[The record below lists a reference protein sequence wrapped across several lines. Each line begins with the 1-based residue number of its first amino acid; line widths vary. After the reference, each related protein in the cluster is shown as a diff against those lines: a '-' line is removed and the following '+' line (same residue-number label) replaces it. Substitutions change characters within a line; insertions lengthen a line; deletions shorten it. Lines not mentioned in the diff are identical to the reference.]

1 MEERQVQ
8 EGGAGMILHELVVG
22 GERRPA
28 RDGATF
34 SVREPATGEVLAD
47 VARAGAADVDAALTI
62 ATGTFDSGVWAAVGA
77 TGRGR
82 VLGRVAALLRERAD
96 EIATVEARNA
106 GKPLGDARWE
116 VEAAAGTFE
125 YYAGAANKLFGEVV
139 PVQEPGLDVVLR
151 EPVGVCALV
160 VPWNFPLLIASWKSA
175 PALACG
181 NPIILK
187 PASYTPLSAL
197 ILGEILVEAGV
208 PVACVSV
215 LPGPGAEV
223 GGRLVADRRV
233 HKISFTGETAT
244 GAGILRASSANIT
257 RVSLE
262 LGGKS
267 ACVVF
272 ADADI
277 ERCVEET
284 PMSAFGNAGQ
294 DCCARS
300 RILVERS
307 AYDDFVTRFA
317 ARVGRIRVGLPLDDA
332 TEMGPLISPAQRE
345 TSLRYLEIGRD
356 EGAELV
362 IGGIVPTDDAL
373 APGSFLTP
381 AVLAGVRNEMRVA
394 QEEIFG
400 PVVSVI
406 PFDDEADA
414 IRLANDSDFGLS
426 GSLWTREL
434 GRATRVARALRTG
447 TLSVNSNRSVR
458 TETPFGGYKRSG
470 LGRELGMHAMQHYTE
485 VKNVFFSSE

>member
-1 MEERQVQ
+1 V
-8 EGGAGMILHELVVG
+8 
-22 GERRPA
+22 PA
-28 RDGATF
+28 
-34 SVREPATGEVLAD
+34 E
-47 VARAGAADVDAALTI
+47 
-62 ATGTFDSGVWAAVGA
+62 
-77 TGRGR
+77 
-82 VLGRVAALLRERAD
+82 
-96 EIATVEARNA
+96 
-106 GKPLGDARWE
+106 
-116 VEAAAGTFE
+116 
-125 YYAGAANKLFGEVV
+125 
-139 PVQEPGLDVVLR
+139 
-151 EPVGVCALV
+151 
-160 VPWNFPLLIASWKSA
+160 
-175 PALACG
+175 
-181 NPIILK
+181 
-187 PASYTPLSAL
+187 
-197 ILGEILVEAGV
+197 
-208 PVACVSV
+208 CVSV

-223 GGRLVADRRV
+223 GGALVADRRV
-233 HKISFTGETAT
+233 NKISFTGETAT
-244 GAGILRASSANIT
+244 GAGILRASSDNIT

-284 PMSAFGNAGQ
+284 PMSVFGNAGQ

-300 RILVERS
+300 RILVERR
-307 AYDDFVTRFA
+307 AYDDFVARFA
-317 ARVGRIRVGLPLDDA
+317 ARVERIRVGLPLDDA

-345 TSLRYLEIGRD
+345 TALRYLEIGRD

-362 IGGIVPTDDAL
+362 TGGVVPDSGAL
-373 APGSFLTP
+373 AAGSFLTP

-400 PVVSVI
+400 PVVGI
-406 PFDDEADA
+406 IAFDDEADA
-414 IRLANDSDFGLS
+414 IRQANDSDYGLS

-458 TETPFGGYKRSG
+458 SETPFGGYKRSG

>member
-1 MEERQVQ
+1 MTIQ
-8 EGGAGMILHELVVG
+8 ELVVG
-22 GERRPA
+22 GRRRA
-28 RDGATF
+28 ALDGATF
-34 SVREPATGEVLAD
+34 SVREPATGGVLAE
-47 VARAGAADVDAALTI
+47 VARAGTADVDDALTI
-62 ATGTFDSGVWAAVGA
+62 ATRAFEAGVWSRTGA
-77 TGRGR
+77 TARGR
-82 VLGRVAALLRERAD
+82 VLGRVAALLRDRAE
-96 EIATVEARNA
+96 EIAMIEAHNA

-116 VEAAAGTFE
+116 VEAAAATFE

-197 ILGEILVEAGV
+197 LLGEILVEAGV
-208 PVACVSV
+208 PPDCVSV

-223 GGRLVADRRV
+223 GGALVADRRV
-233 HKISFTGETAT
+233 NKISFTGETAT
-244 GAGILRASSANIT
+244 GAGILRASSDNIT

-267 ACVVF
+267 ASVVF

-277 ERCVEET
+277 ERCIEET
-284 PMSAFGNAGQ
+284 PMSVFGNAGQ

-307 AYDDFVTRFA
+307 AYDDFVSRFA
-317 ARVGRIRVGLPLDDA
+317 ARVERIRVGLPIDEA

-345 TSLRYLEIGRD
+345 TAQRYLAIGQD

-362 IGGIVPTDDAL
+362 TGGLVPSDSAL
-373 APGSFLTP
+373 SAGSFLTP
-381 AVLAGVRNEMRVA
+381 AVLAGVRNEMQVA
-394 QEEIFG
+394 QDEIFG
-400 PVVSVI
+400 PVVCII

-414 IRLANDSDFGLS
+414 VRQANDSNYGLS

-458 TETPFGGYKRSG
+458 SETPFGGYKRSG

>member
-1 MEERQVQ
+1 MTIQ
-8 EGGAGMILHELVVG
+8 ELVVG
-22 GERRPA
+22 GRRRA
-28 RDGATF
+28 ALDGATF
-34 SVREPATGEVLAD
+34 SVREPATGGVLAE
-47 VARAGAADVDAALTI
+47 VARAGTADVDDALTI
-62 ATGTFDSGVWAAVGA
+62 ATRAFEAGVWSRTGA
-77 TGRGR
+77 TARGR
-82 VLGRVAALLRERAD
+82 VLGRVAALLRDRAE
-96 EIATVEARNA
+96 EIATIEAHNA

-116 VEAAAGTFE
+116 VEAAAATFE

-197 ILGEILVEAGV
+197 LLGEILVEAGV
-208 PVACVSV
+208 PPDCVSV

-223 GGRLVADRRV
+223 GGALVADRRV
-233 HKISFTGETAT
+233 NKISFTGETAT
-244 GAGILRASSANIT
+244 GAGILRASSDNIT

-267 ACVVF
+267 ASVVF

-277 ERCVEET
+277 ERCIEET
-284 PMSAFGNAGQ
+284 PMSVFGNAGQ

-307 AYDDFVTRFA
+307 AYDDFVSRFA
-317 ARVGRIRVGLPLDDA
+317 ARVERIRVGLPIDEA

-345 TSLRYLEIGRD
+345 TAQRYLAIGQD

-362 IGGIVPTDDAL
+362 TGGLVPSDSAL
-373 APGSFLTP
+373 SAGSFLTP
-381 AVLAGVRNEMRVA
+381 AVLAGVRNEMQVA
-394 QEEIFG
+394 QDEIFG
-400 PVVSVI
+400 PVVCII

-414 IRLANDSDFGLS
+414 VRQANDSDYGLS

-458 TETPFGGYKRSG
+458 SETPFGGYKRSG